1 MLKHRAQWSLAK
13 EKNVQMSVIHNMQVV
28 VVTAQSIDAVH
39 QGNWSLPI
47 KSRLEGFVIVA

>member
-1 MLKHRAQWSLAK
+1 MLKPRAQWSLAK

-28 VVTAQSIDAVH
+28 VTAQSIDAVN